1 MTYWDPWARCGDVA
15 TRGLGDD
22 VARDALA
29 KRRGE
34 GTKTA
39 SWSEERRNQ
48 SQSKQMRQAEGA
60 GEEWGLGEARER
72 IDKRN
77 LES

>member
-1 MTYWDPWARCGDVA
+1 MTYWDPWARRGDVA

-39 SWSEERRNQ
+39 SWSEECWRVTQRE
-48 SQSKQMRQAEGA
+48 QMRQAEGS
-60 GEEWGLGEARER
+60 GTEWGPGDARER
-72 IDKRN
+72 VDQRK
-77 LES
+77 